1 MRKTD
6 WLRTANATEPAL
18 KPTQSLRWFYKAPLC
33 NDHHISAVHRLNY
46 KVATVRSRFIGPVKL
61 RGEIPVRV
69 STDDRDLGITR
80 LRRLCQTAKLMS
92 FLAKSYHLMPK
103 GEIDLSA
110 NTGRFL
116 FLVTAFQQQAKDPAA
131 LKEVLRHS
139 GLTHASDNM
148 EESVEPELEAEF
160 VRYACDFLGDV
171 TFGAR
176 SGLNIGETATVIS
189 YIGKSSATLRKAIE
203 NSQRYYRAIDP
214 SHSYSLRISGN
225 SASFE
230 LQRLSPTFARYHRY
244 TEFLLF
250 AALRRMRTILGVE
263 FFPIEARFDHPL
275 KTDARAVQKM
285 AGFPVCFGAERTEIL
300 LPLSALDLPVPTY
313 DPKLRTHL
321 MEYGERLLRESPS
334 PIPTVR
340 SKVEAVLLTSLPGRI
355 APADEVASS
364 LGMSRRTFARRLS
377 EEGLSFRKIVDD
389 LRCDL
394 AKTYLKEGLSLSE
407 VAFILDYADQAA
419 FSTAFKRWVGVSPSG
434 FRGNEL

>member
-1 MRKTD
+1 MGAD
-6 WLRTANATEPAL
+6 
-18 KPTQSLRWFYKAPLC
+18 
-33 NDHHISAVHRLNY
+33 
-46 KVATVRSRFIGPVKL
+46 
-61 RGEIPVRV
+61 
-69 STDDRDLGITR
+69 
-80 LRRLCQTAKLMS
+80 
-92 FLAKSYHLMPK
+92 
-103 GEIDLSA
+103 
-110 NTGRFL
+110 TGRFR
-116 FLVTAFQQQAKDPAA
+116 FLVTAFEQQAKDPVA
-131 LKEVLRHS
+131 LKTVLQHS
-139 GLTHASDNM
+139 GLSQAENERQD
-148 EESVEPELEAEF
+148 SVEPQAEAEF
-160 VRYACDFLGDV
+160 VRNACDFLGDV

-230 LQRLSPTFARYHRY
+230 LERLSPIFARYHRY

-250 AALRRMRTILGVE
+250 AALTRMRTILGVE

-275 KTDARAVQKM
+275 KTDARAVQKL
-285 AGFPVCFGAERTEIL
+285 AGFPVRFGAEKTEIL

-321 MEYGERLLRESPS
+321 MRYGERLLKESPD
-334 PIPTVR
+334 PAPTVR
-340 SKVEAVLLTSLPGRI
+340 SRVEAVLLASLPGRI
-355 APADEVASS
+355 VPADEVASS

-377 EEGLSFRKIVDD
+377 EEGLSFRTIVDD

-407 VAFILDYADQAA
+407 VAFFLDYADQAA
-419 FSTAFKRWVGVSPSG
+419 FSTAFKRWLGVSPSS
-434 FRGNEL
+434 FRGGVDP